1 MDVQGSLYLHTVH
14 CFHRNVG
21 AASGVSGLRCSFA
34 LCAYFHHLCCLV
46 DQTNQIH
53 SELCKIIKLG
63 QSGRYLIL
71 LALVIFSLFY
81 GDNLDT
87 MQKITYLL
95 VAILILSACAP
106 AATSAPTIVS
116 PTLEATAAPVAT
128 SDKSAYLSVFV
139 SRLTPY
145 LSAYGTFFELHRRV
159 DEDRSLLLDTT
170 WATQME
176 TALEDLDNA
185 ALNLETISQTPPDAE
200 KANEAVKK
208 IGAETHL
215 LVAAYRSVFAGDESA
230 ANAVNQHIENLNKFN
245 ELAAAEI
252 SKFLP

>member
-1 MDVQGSLYLHTVH
+1 VNNFFTGRDW
-14 CFHRNVG
+14 RNEMKSV
-21 AASGVSGLRCSFA
+21 V
-34 LCAYFHHLCCLV
+34 
-46 DQTNQIH
+46 
-53 SELCKIIKLG
+53 II
-63 QSGRYLIL
+63 SIFVL
-71 LALVIFSLFY
+71 L
-81 GDNLDT
+81 T
-87 MQKITYLL
+87 
-95 VAILILSACAP
+95 ACAP
-106 AATSAPTIVS
+106 AATSAPAPTIVS
-116 PTLEATAAPVAT
+116 PTLEATAAPMAT

-176 TALEDLDNA
+176 TALENLDNA

>member
-1 MDVQGSLYLHTVH
+1 MKSVVIISI
-14 CFHRNVG
+14 
-21 AASGVSGLRCSFA
+21 
-34 LCAYFHHLCCLV
+34 LV
-46 DQTNQIH
+46 
-53 SELCKIIKLG
+53 
-63 QSGRYLIL
+63 L
-71 LALVIFSLFY
+71 L
-81 GDNLDT
+81 T
-87 MQKITYLL
+87 
-95 VAILILSACAP
+95 ACAP
-106 AATSAPTIVS
+106 AATSAPAPTIVP

-176 TALEDLDNA
+176 TALENLDNA